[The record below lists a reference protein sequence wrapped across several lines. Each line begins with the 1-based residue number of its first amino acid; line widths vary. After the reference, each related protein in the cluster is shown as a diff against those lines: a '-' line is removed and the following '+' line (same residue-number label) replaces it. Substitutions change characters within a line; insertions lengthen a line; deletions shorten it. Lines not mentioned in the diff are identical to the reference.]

1 MGSGRP
7 PTTRIVLDTVRLP
20 NTFDWL
26 FRQGLLKSPNAKRLA
41 MIGLDHW
48 NGREPTPTLAPPR
61 KPKAAVTH
69 ERAAVAS
76 WTFGGAAAGSG
87 AIAMNMATAV
97 PFVPVAA
104 GSAVLAAGALAA
116 LWGSRTAAR
125 EYRARVVAA
134 REDHQRRH
142 RTDATVAD
150 LIPFKT
156 ATTRDEGRL
165 TLAAVLV
172 AADIADSP
180 AWTSEL
186 LDDHHGRIDLDLHI
200 AQIAYSGGEISR
212 LRDAMALP
220 TRIDLT
226 TDTDIAPIVE
236 KNEELLA
243 ERLETLALRVRALLD
258 YRGGIRTLEPLI
270 AKRAWIE
277 NQPTDLAGAGPS
289 DELATSDL
297 DRATDDINSGTR
309 AAVEYLVEQAKRA
322 RFVR

>member
-7 PTTRIVLDTVRLP
+7 PTTRIVLETVRLP

-41 MIGLDHW
+41 MIGIDHW
-48 NGREPTPTLAPPR
+48 NGREPTPSIQAPD

-69 ERAAVAS
+69 DRAAVAS

-87 AIAMNMATAV
+87 AAAMNMAAV
-97 PFVPVAA
+97 LPLVPVAA
-104 GSAVLAAGALAA
+104 GSAVLATAALAA
-116 LWGSRTAAR
+116 LWGSRTATR
-125 EYRARVVAA
+125 EYRARLVAA
-134 REDHQRRH
+134 QEDHDRRH
-142 RTDATVAD
+142 RTDATVAE
-150 LIPFKT
+150 LIPLKAA
-156 ATTRDEGRL
+156 ATREEGRL
-165 TLAAVLV
+165 ALAAVLV

-226 TDTDIAPIVE
+226 ADTDIAPIVE
-236 KNEELLA
+236 KNEEHLA

-277 NQPTDLAGAGPS
+277 NQPADITGAGPT
-289 DELATSDL
+289 DELAASDL

-309 AAVEYLVEQAKRA
+309 AAVEYLVEQAKRT
-322 RFVR
+322 RLIR